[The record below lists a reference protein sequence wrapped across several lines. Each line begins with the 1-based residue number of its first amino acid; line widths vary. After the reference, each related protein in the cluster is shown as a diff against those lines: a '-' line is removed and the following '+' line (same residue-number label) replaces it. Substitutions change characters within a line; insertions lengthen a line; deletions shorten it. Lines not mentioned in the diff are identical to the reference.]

1 MMVVLSINQAIMP
14 ELSSSYYISR
24 KWEKEGKV
32 YRWLGI
38 NGFRKLL
45 VWVGWEK
52 LNKAANPVKKDLAA
66 LRHLEYT
73 TRQSEFGHLVIFF
86 IVLAFSRFI
95 ILNYGLRQSVWLL
108 FLNVLLHAYPIGVQR
123 YNRPRFQKAINK
135 LTGSISK

>member
-1 MMVVLSINQAIMP
+1 MLMMVVLSINQAIMP

-52 LNKAANPVKKDLAA
+52 LNKAANPVKKDLAS

-73 TRQSEFGHLVIFF
+73 TRQSEFGHLVIFL
-86 IVLAFSRFI
+86 IVLAFSLFI

-108 FLNVLLHAYPIGVQR
+108 FLNVLLHAYPIGHDSKK
-123 YNRPRFQKAINK
+123 PLIN
-135 LTGSISK
+135 